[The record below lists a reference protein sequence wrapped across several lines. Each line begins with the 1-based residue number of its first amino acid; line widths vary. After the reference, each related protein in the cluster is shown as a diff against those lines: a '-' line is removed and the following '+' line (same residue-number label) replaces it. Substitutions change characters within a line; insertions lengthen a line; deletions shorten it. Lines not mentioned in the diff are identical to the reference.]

1 MQFGI
6 LPLHCSK
13 VNAECVHSV
22 WYPALQSIEQFL
34 QSAYMQF
41 GIMPLHCS
49 KVTAECVHAVWYP
62 AITLQ

>member
-13 VNAECVHSV
+13 VNAECVHAV
-22 WYPALQSIEQFL
+22 WYPALQSAEQLL

-41 GIMPLHCS
+41 GIMPL
-49 KVTAECVHAVWYP
+49 
-62 AITLQ
+62 Q